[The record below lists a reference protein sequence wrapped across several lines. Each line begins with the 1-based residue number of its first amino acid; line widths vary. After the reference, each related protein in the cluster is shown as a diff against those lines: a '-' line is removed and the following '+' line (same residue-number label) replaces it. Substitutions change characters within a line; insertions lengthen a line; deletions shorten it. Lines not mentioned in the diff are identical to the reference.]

1 MKIGMLKVLNVQSY
15 KGVAGILSV
24 AVNIVLIIL
33 KFVLK
38 EDVQNGALIINLVI
52 MIIALIF
59 GYSGILKA
67 DNC

>member
-1 MKIGMLKVLNVQSY
+1 MKQNERSRGN
-15 KGVAGILSV
+15 LSV
-24 AVNIVLIIL
+24 AANIVLIIL

-52 MIIALIF
+52 MIIALIL

>member
-1 MKIGMLKVLNVQSY
+1 MKIGMLKVLR
-15 KGVAGILSV
+15 VAGILSV

-38 EDVQNGALIINLVI
+38 EDIQNSVLIINMVI

-59 GYSGILKA
+59 GDSGILKA

>member
-1 MKIGMLKVLNVQSY
+1 MKIGMLKVLR
-15 KGVAGILSV
+15 VAGILSV
-24 AVNIVLIIL
+24 AANIVLIIL

-59 GYSGILKA
+59 GDSGILKA

>member
-1 MKIGMLKVLNVQSY
+1 M
-15 KGVAGILSV
+15 A
-24 AVNIVLIIL
+24 ANIVLIIL
-33 KFVLK
+33 KFVLE

>member
-1 MKIGMLKVLNVQSY
+1 MLKVLR
-15 KGVAGILSV
+15 VAGILSV

-38 EDVQNGALIINLVI
+38 EDVQSGALIINLVI

>member
-1 MKIGMLKVLNVQSY
+1 MKKNERSRGN
-15 KGVAGILSV
+15 LSV
-24 AVNIVLIIL
+24 AANIVLIIL

>member
-1 MKIGMLKVLNVQSY
+1 MKIGMLKVLR
-15 KGVAGILSV
+15 VAGILSV

-38 EDVQNGALIINLVI
+38 EDIQNGALIINLVI
-52 MIIALIF
+52 MIIALIL
-59 GYSGILKA
+59 GYSGILKV

>member
-1 MKIGMLKVLNVQSY
+1 M
-15 KGVAGILSV
+15 A
-24 AVNIVLIIL
+24 ANIVLIIL

-38 EDVQNGALIINLVI
+38 EDIQNSVLIINMAI
-52 MIIALIF
+52 MIIALIL

>member
-1 MKIGMLKVLNVQSY
+1 M
-15 KGVAGILSV
+15 A
-24 AVNIVLIIL
+24 ANIVLIIL

-38 EDVQNGALIINLVI
+38 KDDHTGALGVNLVI

>member
-1 MKIGMLKVLNVQSY
+1 MLKVLR
-15 KGVAGILSV
+15 VAGILSV
-24 AVNIVLIIL
+24 AVNIVLIII

-52 MIIALIF
+52 MIIALIL

>member
-1 MKIGMLKVLNVQSY
+1 MLKVLR
-15 KGVAGILSV
+15 VAGILSV
-24 AVNIVLIIL
+24 AANIVLIIL

-38 EDVQNGALIINLVI
+38 EDVQIGALIINLVI
-52 MIIALIF
+52 LIIALIF

>member
-1 MKIGMLKVLNVQSY
+1 MAAK
-15 KGVAGILSV
+15 
-24 AVNIVLIIL
+24 IVLIIL

-38 EDVQNGALIINLVI
+38 EDIQNSVLIINMVI
-52 MIIALIF
+52 MIIALIL

>member
-1 MKIGMLKVLNVQSY
+1 MKIGMLKVLR
-15 KGVAGILSV
+15 VAGILSV

-59 GYSGILKA
+59 GYSGILKV

>member
-1 MKIGMLKVLNVQSY
+1 M
-15 KGVAGILSV
+15 A
-24 AVNIVLIIL
+24 ANIVLIIL

-67 DNC
+67 DNY

>member
-1 MKIGMLKVLNVQSY
+1 M
-15 KGVAGILSV
+15 A
-24 AVNIVLIIL
+24 ANIVLIIL

-38 EDVQNGALIINLVI
+38 EGVQNGALIINLVI